1 MICRLD
7 ILFDIGYDNE
17 ALLSEVVTSGAH
29 HINSAPGNGAAVC
42 TQVRWVAFRGKQGIN
57 HDY

>member
-29 HINSAPGNGAAVC
+29 HINSAPGSGA
-42 TQVRWVAFRGKQGIN
+42 RWWDSCN
-57 HDY
+57 MNM